1 MKEALLL
8 TDEDLVRR
16 ICAGDEDA
24 FTTLYRRRQASIYR
38 FALHMSG
45 SPDIADEVTQEVF
58 MLLIRQPQQFDAAR
72 GSVAS
77 FLFGVARNRVR
88 RCLERERYYVPMA
101 DDWEENSSLAGP
113 AAISGSMENPFE
125 GLAQREI
132 IERVRMAVQALPL
145 NYREV
150 VVLCDL
156 QELSYE
162 DAARLLGCALG
173 TVRSRLHRARALLVE
188 KLRVYPPSADSAGAK
203 TPVEFSPADRPSS
216 DGSPQKSAAAGQN
229 ALG

>member
-1 MKEALLL
+1 MKEALPL

-24 FTTLYRRRQASIYR
+24 FTALYRRRQASIYR

-45 SPDIADEVTQEVF
+45 SPNIADEVTQEVF

-72 GSVAS
+72 GPVAS

-101 DDWEENSSLAGP
+101 DDWEENNSFAGP
-113 AAISGSMENPFE
+113 AAKSGSTENPFE
-125 GLAQREI
+125 GLAQRET
-132 IERVRMAVQALPL
+132 IERVRMAVQALPF

-188 KLRVYPPSADSAGAK
+188 KLRVYPPSANSAGTK
-203 TPVEFSPADRPSS
+203 TPVEFSPPDRPSS
-216 DGSPQKSAAAGQN
+216 DSNSQKSAAAGQN